1 MTIEF
6 MSKVS
11 VIIPCY
17 NMGQFLDEAVDSVLN
32 QTFQDFEIIIVNDGS
47 TDEMT
52 IEKLKNYKKPKT
64 KVIHTPNQGVSMARN
79 IGIHEATGQYILPLD
94 ADDKIHPAY
103 LFEAINI
110 LDDFKEIGIVYCEAA
125 FFYEKNEIW
134 QLPEFNLEKI
144 LADNLINNCA
154 FFRKDDFVRTSGYNA
169 NMKYGLEDWD
179 FWLTLLE
186 LDLKVYKI
194 PKILFYYRIKNSS
207 RNMDLANDDA
217 HLTLSHQQLYINH
230 QNLYNKYIE
239 SPIHLIRKLNVSKIE
254 IQYWKNKFEVIEN
267 SYSYRIG
274 NRLVRPFSKLKKM
287 FNAINFL

>member
-1 MTIEF
+1 

-32 QTFQDFEIIIVNDGS
+32 QTFQNLEIIIINDGS
-47 TDEMT
+47 TDEIT
-52 IEKLKNYKKPKT
+52 IDKLENYIKPKT
-64 KVIHTPNQGVSMARN
+64 KVIHTPNQGVSLARN
-79 IGIHEATGQYILPLD
+79 IGIQEAIGEYILPLD
-94 ADDKIHPAY
+94 ADDKIHPEY
-103 LFEAINI
+103 IYEAINI
-110 LDDFKEIGIVYCEAA
+110 LDNFKEIGIVYCDAA

-134 QLPEFNLEKI
+134 EIPEFSLEKI
-144 LADNLINNCA
+144 LADNLINCCA
-154 FFRKDDFVRTSGYNA
+154 FFRKEDFLRTSGYNS

-179 FWLTLLE
+179 FWLSLLE

-207 RNMDLANDDA
+207 RNIDLTNDEDN
-217 HLTLSHQQLYINH
+217 LTFSHQQIYYNH
-230 QNLYNKYIE
+230 KNLYNKYIE
-239 SPIHLIRKLNVSKIE
+239 SPIHLIRELNISKNE
-254 IQYWKNKFEVIEN
+254 LQYWKNKFEVIEN

-287 FNAINFL
+287 FNA